1 MQLSMIVFGN
11 FQFLVLIS
19 YRSHIFN
26 EWQMG
31 WDGFNRQR
39 WIEITSTTYEET
51 VFKKHMQGVVVS
63 SKIRY
68 L

>member
-1 MQLSMIVFGN
+1 
-11 FQFLVLIS
+11 
-19 YRSHIFN
+19 
-26 EWQMG
+26 MG

-39 WIEITSTTYEET
+39 WIEITSTTNEET

-68 L
+68 LQYLLTYAWNSCFQ

>member
-1 MQLSMIVFGN
+1 
-11 FQFLVLIS
+11 
-19 YRSHIFN
+19 
-26 EWQMG
+26 MG
-31 WDGFNRQR
+31 WDGFYRQR